1 MPSETAIVMIL
12 SGLAILVSA
21 VITRLN
27 FGFIN
32 HWADGTKRVVMNPK
46 ADRLVNPV
54 TTTIA
59 AVGACIA
66 AVGVFGLVAA

>member
-21 VITRLN
+21 VTARLN
-27 FGFIN
+27 FGFIS
-32 HWADGTKRVVMNPK
+32 HWADSTKRVVMNPK

-54 TTTIA
+54 TTAIA

-66 AVGVFGLVAA
+66 VIGVFGLVAA